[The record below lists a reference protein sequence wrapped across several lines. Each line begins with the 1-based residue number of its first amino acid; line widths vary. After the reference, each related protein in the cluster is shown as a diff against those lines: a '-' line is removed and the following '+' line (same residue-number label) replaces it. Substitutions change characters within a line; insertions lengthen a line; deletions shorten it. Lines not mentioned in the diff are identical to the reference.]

1 MSHKLFTDARLFP
14 LLGRFD
20 ADVVAESHAAGCP
33 DCAGPVD
40 HAAYWRKPRGVAG
53 METPSPARRPSLC
66 CRQDGCRR
74 RKTPPQLRFLG
85 RGVYLSVV
93 VVLVAA
99 MCQGPSPSRL
109 SAIERTLG
117 VSRRTVRRWLTWW
130 RVVFPTSAVWRERR
144 GRLVPPVADDSLP
157 RALLLRL
164 GDDDADAFL
173 TVLRQVVS

>member
-14 LLGRFD
+14 LLDRLD
-20 ADVVAESHAAGCP
+20 ADVVAESHAAGCLH
-33 DCAGPVD
+33 CAGSVD
-40 HAAYWRKPRGVAG
+40 HADYWRKPRGVMG
-53 METPSPARRPSLC
+53 MTTAAPARRPSLC
-66 CRQDGCRR
+66 CREDGCRR
-74 RKTPPQLRFLG
+74 RETPPQLRFLG
-85 RGVYLSVV
+85 RRVYLSVV

-117 VSRRTVRRWLTWW
+117 VSRRTVRRWLAWW
-130 RVVFPTSAVWRERR
+130 RAVFPASDVWRVRR
-144 GRLVPPVADDSLP
+144 AWLAPPMADAELP

-164 GDDDADAFL
+164 GDGDATAFL